1 MKDIKTK
8 IEEFK
13 KKYPDAIMLFRR
25 TNWYVAYGKDAEVV
39 SKELGITLQ
48 TCIGMFPK
56 QADFPFMALDTYLP
70 KLVRAGYKIAICDDL

>member
-13 KKYPDAIMLFRR
+13 QKYPDAVMLFRR
-25 TNWYVAYGKDAEVV
+25 SNWYVAYDRDAEVV
-39 SKELGITLQ
+39 SKVLGIALQ
-48 TCIGMFPK
+48 TSIGMFPK
-56 QADFPFMALDTYLP
+56 QADFPFTALDTYLP